1 MSKRMDSKFLSQLP
15 YAQEMDNIETMLFPT
30 KIIGWLCFWMGV
42 ATIVSSIILF
52 VVGADFLDWQR
63 ICGVILS
70 CAFVVFVCVVV
81 VMKLNEEKDKYIKH
95 IAEGYGFGEI
105 NESTK

>member
-15 YAQEMDNIETMLFPT
+15 YAEEMDNIETMLLPA
-30 KIIGWLCFWMGV
+30 KIIGWLCFWLGT
-42 ATIVSSIILF
+42 ATLVLSLLLF
-52 VVGADFLDWQR
+52 AVGADFLDWQR
-63 ICGVILS
+63 IGGVVLT
-70 CAFVVFVCVVV
+70 CAFVVLVCI
-81 VMKLNEEKDKYIKH
+81 VMIMRLNEEKDKYIKH